1 MICDVSELILFRTK
15 NKTHNIAKECRL
27 HTKKA
32 SLHLNWC
39 AAVDIE
45 NAFEFLELLA
55 QLLSQEKR
63 SGKQARAYS
72 RILYNIGNQGFIPE
86 IIYYKKKLSKKR
98 KGKNHFPL
106 LQYIEN
112 LH

>member
-1 MICDVSELILFRTK
+1 MESIKGSW
-15 NKTHNIAKECRL
+15 KTR
-27 HTKKA
+27 
-32 SLHLNWC
+32 
-39 AAVDIE
+39 V
-45 NAFEFLELLA
+45 
-55 QLLSQEKR
+55 
-63 SGKQARAYS
+63 YS
-72 RILYNIGNQGFIPE
+72 RISIDNIGNQGFIPE